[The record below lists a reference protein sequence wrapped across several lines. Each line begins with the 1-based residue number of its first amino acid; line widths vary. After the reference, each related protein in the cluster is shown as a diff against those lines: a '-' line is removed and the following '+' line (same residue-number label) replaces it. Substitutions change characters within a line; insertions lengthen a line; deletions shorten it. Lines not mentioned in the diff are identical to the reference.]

1 MTISAFTPIT
11 SIPSVSELALAP
23 VELAGAEATSFASQI
38 AQAST
43 QVSQATPSAAIQEI
57 SALTTSVAQ
66 AVPEPAIAD
75 KAASVVELSTL
86 AQLLEATQ
94 VFQTQTSQL
103 DPSEAS
109 KPVSSLSTT
118 MSSDFGKLLSSAQ
131 VFVNAYNNF
140 QTTSADTLAS
150 PLGLAFDNVLLLALH
165 AQSGASDGSSVID
178 SLAQIGVNFQEA
190 SGSGGSGTFTIDLK
204 ALQSAFD
211 LNPLQTAELLAKNL
225 QALATIEAKLLSQ
238 PSGLGLDLF
247 ASGMSVPASQFDA
260 ASVNAQLAGLK
271 PSDAQLVNI
280 ALKKM
285 MADESLLEGLGDTAI
300 TSSEN
305 NVTNTPISAV
315 ENSPGNAATAVEAA
329 TTTQVTSVP
338 ANIEVNTEASIKSDI
353 KAATATFYAS
363 QPALSSETS
372 SGVLNNSVTSIA
384 NSPTPNSPAQLFE
397 DAVPAQ
403 PVNVGQA
410 APSVWSSGLPQSSAA
425 VDMGSTEWVG
435 STIAKSS
442 VEPGVY
448 TPPYGSSNIAKA
460 AAGAVVAQ
468 PSGQLR
474 SGILATGQNG
484 SFLMSNGAATNT
496 GVATV
501 AASATPPALTSLAPA
516 FGQLNPYLSAAV
528 AAYRVN
534 DAVASKPSYEFVD
547 RGSETVPGVSTVPK
561 NRAMNLDL
569 HNGSNGSR
577 NQQTSRSAVRTGAR
591 NESDLNA
598 TAPLVTGLDVS
609 A

>member
-1 MTISAFTPIT
+1 MNISALTPIT

-23 VELAGAEATSFASQI
+23 VELAGAAATSFASQI
-38 AQAST
+38 VQASAQVAQAAPLT
-43 QVSQATPSAAIQEI
+43 AIEGVSG
-57 SALTTSVAQ
+57 LTTNVAL

-109 KPVSSLSTT
+109 EPVSSLSTT

-150 PLGLAFDNVLLLALH
+150 PLGLAFDNALLLALH

-178 SLAQIGVNFQEA
+178 SLAQIGINFQEA

-204 ALQSAFD
+204 ALQAAFD
-211 LNPLQTAELLAKNL
+211 LNPLQTAELLAQNL
-225 QALATIEAKLLSQ
+225 QALATIEAQLLSQ

-285 MADESLLEGLGDTAI
+285 MADEALLEGLGDTAI

-338 ANIEVNTEASIKSDI
+338 ANIEVNTEASIESGI

-372 SGVLNNSVTSIA
+372 SGVLNNSVASIA
-384 NSPTPNSPAQLFE
+384 ASPASNS
-397 DAVPAQ
+397 PAQ

-410 APSVWSSGLPQSSAA
+410 APSVWSSGLTESSAP
-425 VDMGSTEWVG
+425 VNMGGAEWAG

-442 VEPGVY
+442 VEPWVY
-448 TPPYGSSNIAKA
+448 APPYVSSNVAKA
-460 AAGAVVAQ
+460 AAGAVAD
-468 PSGQLR
+468 PSSGQLR
-474 SGILATGQNG
+474 SGILAAGQNE
-484 SFLMSNGAATNT
+484 SFLMSNGAATNA

-501 AASATPPALTSLAPA
+501 ATSATPAVLTSLAPA